1 MPDQTETLSKLKAV
15 VDGAKRFND
24 EQFRLVLEGLVKKG
38 GKDAEM
44 LIIQFFTSDKV
55 EAETR
60 ENIIRTTGYIQSSHY
75 LIPLKKIIDQE
86 PRLPLKKAAVLAL
99 SKYNN
104 QRALNILNGALQSIK
119 NPYLMKTI
127 NEQISKIKQN
137 NPILGLLPRF
147 LKGDQDL
154 KSYMVVIDILKKILK
169 PADAAVF
176 VNYLRHED
184 PSIRIGSFQLL
195 CHTGDRSYQTQMLE
209 YLYGRLQPPAPKE
222 GEADTVVA
230 NDEEALKLLKHVRT
244 YFVRFPS
251 LILTQLGRLSK
262 LYNQDRDMNVKKVIL
277 SIFCQSRA
285 THALNFIKEIYN
297 TGDPD
302 IREFILEES
311 AGNED
316 AVDFLFEK
324 YQAGQ
329 ILKEKV
335 VKALLNSIKG
345 FEYFA
350 GRFEEFDAEAQEL
363 IVKSLPETIRPQM
376 VGFIKQL
383 FQSDK
388 HHVKMHLLRRIRFNY
403 LYSFQDILFARER
416 EDEFYKIENEYLE
429 TISTLFPVTTAHR
442 LIERL
447 AGTDLDVNKAK
458 RYFGY
463 LIDIAKQD
471 VILTIP
477 DGNTLELL
485 ILKVINASSLEL
497 NQLLLTVF
505 EHIKTLDRATYKNL
519 YDAYNFFN
527 VQRGDNLIE
536 EENYAL
542 KRVRDNF
549 QNIIED
555 IKRIDSLEK
564 EVRMILAKATPDL
577 NQLRRVLETYHI
589 GTAFRIK
596 TLLRL
601 MAEFLNEVNEKA
613 LTNWR
618 TFFKGFPILTQL
630 MREERLKLAKGQSE
644 DASTPDSYH
653 DKLRIVLCFEEQELS
668 AMFKDQFSHLIPDFK
683 ITVNETHLHPTDILL
698 ADPVPMREMMKNN
711 TLNAKRL
718 FLFMDSRNE
727 YSPFKALNPK
737 SFTRPFSVYKAVKMV
752 FQELYLLKP

>member
-1 MPDQTETLSKLKAV
+1 MPNQSEINSKIKQV
-15 VDGAKRFND
+15 VDGAQRFND

-44 LIIQFFTSDKV
+44 LIIQYFTSDKV
-55 EAETR
+55 EADIR

-137 NPILGLLPRF
+137 NPVLGLLPRF
-147 LKGDQDL
+147 LKGDKDL
-154 KSYMVVIDILKKILK
+154 KGYMVVIDILKKILK

-184 PSIRIGSFQLL
+184 PSIRMGSFELV
-195 CHTGDRSYQTQMLE
+195 CNTGDRTYQRQMLE
-209 YLYGRLQPPAPKE
+209 YFYGRLQPVPPKE
-222 GEADTVVA
+222 GESMPEIADD
-230 NDEEALKLLKHVRT
+230 DEAYNLLKHLRA

-251 LILTQLGRLSK
+251 LILTQMGRLNK
-262 LYNQDRDMNVKKVIL
+262 LYQQDRDMKVKKIIL

-285 THALNFIKEIYN
+285 THALNFIKEIYT

-302 IREFILEES
+302 IKEFILEES

-329 ILKEKV
+329 VLKEKV
-335 VKALLNSIKG
+335 VKALLNSLKG
-345 FEYFA
+345 FEYFSS
-350 GRFEEFDAEAQEL
+350 RFEDFDDEAQEL

-376 VGFIKQL
+376 VGFIKNL

-388 HHVKMHLLRRIRFNY
+388 NHVKIHLFRRIRFNY
-403 LYSFQDILFARER
+403 LYTFQEILFDRER
-416 EDEFYKIENEYLE
+416 EEEFYQMEEEYLE

-447 AGTDLDVNKAK
+447 AGTDLEVKKAK

-463 LIDIAKQD
+463 LIDLTKLDI
-471 VILTIP
+471 ILSIT
-477 DGNTLELL
+477 DSNTLELL

-497 NQLLLTVF
+497 NEMLLTVF
-505 EHIKTLDRATYKNL
+505 EQIKTMDRTTYKNL
-519 YDAYNFFN
+519 YDAYNLFN
-527 VQRGDNLIE
+527 VQRGDNLVE
-536 EENYAL
+536 EETYAL
-542 KRVRDNF
+542 KRIRDNF

-564 EVRMILAKATPDL
+564 EIRMILAKAIPDL
-577 NQLRRVLETYHI
+577 NQLRRVFETYHL
-589 GTAFRIK
+589 GAAFRLK
-596 TLLRL
+596 TILRL
-601 MAEFLNEVNEKA
+601 MAEFLNDVDEKA
-613 LTNWR
+613 LSNWR
-618 TFFKGFPILTQL
+618 AFFKGFPILTQL
-630 MREERLKLAKGQSE
+630 MREERVKLAKGQPE
-644 DASTPDSYH
+644 DTSLPESYH
-653 DKLRIVLCFEEQELS
+653 DKLRIVLCFEEKELS
-668 AMFKDQFSHLIPDFK
+668 ALFKDQLTLLLPDFK
-683 ITVNETHLHPTDILL
+683 VTIDETHLQPTDILL
-698 ADPVPMREMMKNN
+698 SDPMYMKQMMNDN

-718 FLFMDSRNE
+718 FLFMDSRSE
-727 YSPFKALNPK
+727 FAPFKALNPK
-737 SFTRPFSVYKAVKMV
+737 SFTRPYSVYKAVKMI
-752 FQELYLLKP
+752 FQELYLIKL